1 MVFESVLKEKPP
13 EYNTGPGDYDLNQT
27 DIKTQLSN
35 SLNLHKN
42 RPPFNQSS
50 IRGSKDKLNDYYILK
65 DEQLNLENPINLYDK
80 KTFNTYLNDK
90 TTKNISFLS
99 GQDRFH
105 YKTTEKETLDDLKL
119 LEEGSL
125 TTDYS
130 IPYDIEKKLK
140 KKYTKSERIYNKIGT
155 NPESEKIKE
164 DYIKEK
170 NKKKIG
176 PGEYDINPK
185 WNKNIVK
192 WSGLTEI
199 RLKTENKDFSKKPTE
214 NDIEKE
220 QLNINLQHKIKNMK
234 TDLFRSIQ
242 NRRKES
248 YIDLIEERRKI
259 ILKNEVDDDPYI
271 KPGLF
276 DKNPQNNKNQRYQF
290 FGSTSLRKN
299 YNQISTTN
307 ENVGPGYYN
316 YNYNYFGNRSL
327 TGPKNNKRKKNDRK
341 IIYKTKPGIY
351 GLVIGN
357 NENYCDNE
365 DKKKI
370 NFEDLYEIERDFKFG
385 TQEVRFRN
393 KRNNES
399 NVGPGEYYH
408 EENWIKNNK
417 NNNSNYNFIH
427 MSKKNKNNDN
437 IKDNKENDNFFKNE
451 ECSPGAGAYEISK
464 SIEKDYQKFK
474 NRYKNNKV
482 PFSSNTQRFYYDNLN
497 NKNQI
502 LENNNFEFYLPKE
515 KKIVGGLINP
525 IAMNKRLNSQLFDN
539 GSNGPGQYML
549 DSFFDWNKKTY
560 NIKYA

>member
-35 SLNLHKN
+35 SLNIHKN

-50 IRGSKDKLNDYYILK
+50 IRGSKKKLNDYYILK
-65 DEQLNLENPINLYDK
+65 DEELNLENPTNLYEK
-80 KTFNTYLNDK
+80 RTFNTYLNDK

-105 YKTTEKETLDDLKL
+105 YKNTEKETLEELKL
-119 LEEGSL
+119 LEDGSL

-130 IPYDIEKKLK
+130 IPYDTEKKLK
-140 KKYTKSERIYNKIGT
+140 KKYTKTERIYNKIGT
-155 NPESEKIKE
+155 SPESEKIKE
-164 DYIKEK
+164 NYIKEK
-170 NKKKIG
+170 NKKTIG

-199 RLKTENKDFSKKPTE
+199 RLKTDNKDYTKPTE
-214 NDIEKE
+214 DDIEKE

-242 NRRKES
+242 NKRKEHF
-248 YIDLIEERRKI
+248 IDIIEERRKI
-259 ILKNEVDDDPYI
+259 IAKNEDDDPYI

-276 DKNPQNNKNQRYQF
+276 DKNPQKYNNQRYQF

-299 YNQISTTN
+299 FNQISTTN
-307 ENVGPGYYN
+307 ENIGPGYYN

-327 TGPKNNKRKKNDRK
+327 TGPKNNKRRKNDRK

-351 GLVIGN
+351 GLVIAN

-365 DKKKI
+365 DKKKV
-370 NFEDLYEIERDFKFG
+370 NFEDLYEIERDYKFG

-393 KRNNES
+393 KSINDI

-408 EENWIKNNK
+408 EEKWIKNNNK
-417 NNNSNYNFIH
+417 NNNSHYNFIH
-427 MSKKNKNNDN
+427 MKNNRNNNDKDN
-437 IKDNKENDNFFKNE
+437 IKKNDHFFKNE

-464 SIEKDYQKFK
+464 SIEKDFEKFQNK
-474 NRYKNNKV
+474 YKNNKV
-482 PFSSNTQRFYYDNLN
+482 PFSSNTQRFYYDNVN
-497 NKNQI
+497 KKNQM
-502 LENNNFEFYLPKE
+502 LENYTFDFYLPKE
-515 KKIVGGLINP
+515 KKIIGGLINP
-525 IAMNKRLNSQLFDN
+525 IGINKKFNSQDLEK
-539 GSNGPGQYML
+539 GANGPGQYML
-549 DSFFDWNKKTY
+549 DSFFDWNKKTF

>member
-13 EYNTGPGDYDLNQT
+13 EYNIGPGDYDLNQT

-35 SLNLHKN
+35 SINLHHN

-50 IRGSKDKLNDYYILK
+50 IRGSKEKLNDYYILK
-65 DEQLNLENPINLYDK
+65 DEQLNLENPINLYEK

-105 YKTTEKETLDDLKL
+105 YKNVEKETLEDLKL
-119 LEEGSL
+119 LEDGSL

-130 IPYDIEKKLK
+130 IPYDIEKKMK

-176 PGEYDINPK
+176 PGEYNINPK

-199 RLKTENKDFSKKPTE
+199 RLKTDNKESTKPKE
-214 NDIEKE
+214 IDKEKE

-242 NRRKES
+242 HKRKEN
-248 YIDLIEERRKI
+248 YNDLIEERRKL
-259 ILKNEVDDDPYI
+259 ILKNEDDDPYI

-276 DKNPQNNKNQRYQF
+276 DKNPQKNNNQRYQY

-299 YNQISTTN
+299 FNEISTTN
-307 ENVGPGYYN
+307 ENIGPGYYN
-316 YNYNYFGNRSL
+316 YNYNYISNRSL
-327 TGPKNNKRKKNDRK
+327 TGPKNKKKKNDRK
-341 IIYKTKPGIY
+341 IIYKTRPGIY

-357 NENYCDNE
+357 NENFCDNE

-370 NFEDLYEIERDFKFG
+370 NFEDLYELEKDFKFG

-393 KRNNES
+393 KRDNEIT
-399 NVGPGEYYH
+399 VGPGEYYH
-408 EENWIKNNK
+408 EENWIKNKK

-427 MSKKNKNNDN
+427 MSKSNKNNDINKDKHN
-437 IKDNKENDNFFKNE
+437 INQNDNFFKNQ
-451 ECSPGAGAYEISK
+451 ECSPGVGTYEITK
-464 SIEKDYQKFK
+464 SIEKDHQKFENK
-474 NRYKNNKV
+474 YKNNKI
-482 PFSSNTQRFYYDNLN
+482 PFSSNEQRFFYDNLN
-497 NKNQI
+497 RKNQI
-502 LENNNFEFYLPKE
+502 LENNTFEFYLPKE
-515 KKIVGGLINP
+515 KKIIGGLINP
-525 IAMNKRLNSQLFDN
+525 IGINKKINSQLFEN
-539 GSNGPGQYML
+539 GANGPGQYML

-560 NIKYA
+560 NIKYT

>member
-1 MVFESVLKEKPP
+1 MAMVFESVLKEKTP

-35 SLNLHKN
+35 SLNIHKN

-50 IRGSKDKLNDYYILK
+50 IRGSKKKLNDYYILK
-65 DEQLNLENPINLYDK
+65 DEELNLENPTNLYEK
-80 KTFNTYLNDK
+80 RTFNTYLNDK

-105 YKTTEKETLDDLKL
+105 YKNTEKETLEELKL
-119 LEEGSL
+119 LEDGSL

-130 IPYDIEKKLK
+130 IPYDTEKKLK
-140 KKYTKSERIYNKIGT
+140 KKYTKTERIYNKIGT
-155 NPESEKIKE
+155 SPESEKIKE
-164 DYIKEK
+164 NYIKEK

-199 RLKTENKDFSKKPTE
+199 RLKTDNKDYTKPTE
-214 NDIEKE
+214 DDIEKE
-220 QLNINLQHKIKNMK
+220 QLNINLQTKIKNMK

-242 NRRKES
+242 HKRKEH
-248 YIDLIEERRKI
+248 YIDIIEERRKI
-259 ILKNEVDDDPYI
+259 IAKNEDDDPYI

-276 DKNPQNNKNQRYQF
+276 DKNPQNNKNQRYQY

-299 YNQISTTN
+299 INQISTTN
-307 ENVGPGYYN
+307 ENIGPGYYN

-351 GLVIGN
+351 GLVIAN

-370 NFEDLYEIERDFKFG
+370 NFEDLYEIERDYKFG

-393 KRNNES
+393 KSINDI

-408 EENWIKNNK
+408 EEKWIKNNNK
-417 NNNSNYNFIH
+417 NNNSHYNFIH
-427 MSKKNKNNDN
+427 MKNNRNNNDKDN
-437 IKDNKENDNFFKNE
+437 IKKNDHFFKNE

-464 SIEKDYQKFK
+464 SIEKDFEKFQNK
-474 NRYKNNKV
+474 YKNNKV
-482 PFSSNTQRFYYDNLN
+482 PFSSNTQRFYYDNVN
-497 NKNQI
+497 KKNQV
-502 LENNNFEFYLPKE
+502 LENYTFDFYLPKE
-515 KKIVGGLINP
+515 KKIIGGLINP
-525 IAMNKRLNSQLFDN
+525 IGINKKFNSQDLEK
-539 GSNGPGQYML
+539 GSNGPGQYIL

>member
-299 YNQISTTN
+299 FNQISTTN

-365 DKKKI
+365 DKKKL

-427 MSKKNKNNDN
+427 MSKKNKNDN

-474 NRYKNNKV
+474 DRYKNNKV

-502 LENNNFEFYLPKE
+502 LENNNFDFYLPKE